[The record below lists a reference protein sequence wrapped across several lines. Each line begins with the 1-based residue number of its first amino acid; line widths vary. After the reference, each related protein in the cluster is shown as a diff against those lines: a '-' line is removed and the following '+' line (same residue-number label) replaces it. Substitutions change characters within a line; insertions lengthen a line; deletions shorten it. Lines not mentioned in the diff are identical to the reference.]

1 MDIKSIGSKLIQF
14 LKKYRYV
21 VLVLAIGLVLMSLPD
36 RKTTQQTATEDKPS
50 ASYADPTEELT
61 QILSQI
67 RGAGKVKLL
76 LTIQAGEKTV
86 YQTDRDTTSS
96 DNSDSVRVET
106 VVVTGSD
113 RGQAGLVQQ
122 TIAPQYRGA
131 IVVCQ
136 GADDDGVRLAVIEAV
151 ADATGLGTDRIS
163 VLKMK

>member
-21 VLVLAIGLVLMSLPD
+21 VLILVIGIVLISWPD
-36 RKTTQQTATEDKPS
+36 GKSSQKTADEEKSP
-50 ASYADPTEELT
+50 ASFADPTEELT

-76 LTIQAGEKTV
+76 LTLQAGEKTV
-86 YQTDRDTTSS
+86 YQTDRDTASTE
-96 DNSDSVRVET
+96 NSDSVRVET
-106 VVVTGSD
+106 VVITGSD
-113 RGQAGLVQQ
+113 RAQTGLVQQ
-122 TIAPQYRGA
+122 ILAPQYRGA

-136 GADDDGVRLAVIEAV
+136 GADDDRVRLAVIEAV